1 MFAKDFRQKAWTD
14 LKGKWGTFAIIFL
27 IYFLIIGALEGIGG
41 YDAQNPVNTVLIGI
55 LSCVSFVLSGPF
67 EFGLRKTSL
76 MVANNETIKVE
87 NLFNGF
93 KDFAR
98 TFSLHLINSVFI
110 FLWSLLFIIPGIIKA
125 LSYSMSYFILQE
137 NPNLSA
143 NEARKESMRLME
155 GNKWRLFCLMFSFIG
170 WILLSVLTLG
180 ILMIWIN
187 PYMYV
192 AEAEFYK
199 NLKEENGEVSIQK
212 AVE

>member
-1 MFAKDFRQKAWTD
+1 
-14 LKGKWGTFAIIFL
+14 
-27 IYFLIIGALEGIGG
+27 
-41 YDAQNPVNTVLIGI
+41 
-55 LSCVSFVLSGPF
+55 
-67 EFGLRKTSL
+67 

-155 GNKWRLFCLMFSFIG
+155 GNK
-170 WILLSVLTLG
+170 
-180 ILMIWIN
+180 
-187 PYMYV
+187 
-192 AEAEFYK
+192 
-199 NLKEENGEVSIQK
+199 
-212 AVE
+212 